1 MNDVNRRERDS
12 YMYKK
17 PTTEVEEAPLLLFNE
32 IWRAMLHRLGAVH

>member
-1 MNDVNRRERDS
+1 MNELKRKEKDS

-17 PTTEVEEAPLLLFNE
+17 SATEVKEALLLLFNE